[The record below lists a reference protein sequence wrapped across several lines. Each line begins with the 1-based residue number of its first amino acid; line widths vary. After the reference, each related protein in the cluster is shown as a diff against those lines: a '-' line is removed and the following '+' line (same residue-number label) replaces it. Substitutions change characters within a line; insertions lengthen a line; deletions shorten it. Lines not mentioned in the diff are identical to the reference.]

1 MWIYMT
7 LSVLFS
13 YCACRFC
20 FVLFLFFLLLIESN
34 PRGYLLTYTSSLL
47 CPYLYPY
54 TCIVLHYGHLEF
66 VFFTV
71 VWWCAHNLLY
81 LRTRKLYKNGK
92 GRGSFGSFG
101 VPNLFYEINENVEY
115 IPINTSYYFVLGMFF
130 SSFSLSLILDS

>member
-1 MWIYMT
+1 MDLYDVVCFIFI
-7 LSVLFS
+7 LCLQVLFCSFSFLPSS
-13 YCACRFC
+13 YR
-20 FVLFLFFLLLIESN
+20 IE
-34 PRGYLLTYTSSLL
+34 PTRIPLTYTSSLL

-130 SSFSLSLILDS
+130 LLSL

>member
-1 MWIYMT
+1 MDLYDVVCFIFI
-7 LSVLFS
+7 LCLQVLFCSFSFLPSS
-13 YCACRFC
+13 YR
-20 FVLFLFFLLLIESN
+20 IEPTRIPIN
-34 PRGYLLTYTSSLL
+34 VTSSLL

-130 SSFSLSLILDS
+130 LLSL